1 MVSQFEPFQELP
13 RQDNLPVVSLPH
25 PAIIMSLRQVYV
37 HLLVLLFSQY
47 EVSRLDLSLLVDD
60 AAST

>member
-1 MVSQFEPFQELP
+1 MVPQFEPFQELP

-37 HLLVLLFSQY
+37 HLLVLLLSQY
-47 EVSRLDLSLLVDD
+47 E
-60 AAST
+60 